1 MRLIGAFPNP
11 NVCLTIFPHFERDQ
25 PLFIFSVA
33 LTFETIL
40 IWIKPYFFLNLETIS
55 DQEIYNFIVL
65 DTRGKK
71 GRVEGP
77 CAVFGPQ
84 QIKFRWPVFRGG
96 ECNLFASPGQCFVI
110 FSLCFPISNP
120 YFSVCA
126 KITSYLFLLNVIIA
140 RVLNIRC

>member
-1 MRLIGAFPNP
+1 MRLIGAFPNS

-40 IWIKPYFFLNLETIS
+40 IWVKQYLFLNLKTIS

-96 ECNLFASPGQCFVI
+96 ECSQNC
-110 FSLCFPISNP
+110 CN
-120 YFSVCA
+120 SVCSFS
-126 KITSYLFLLNVIIA
+126 TCF
-140 RVLNIRC
+140 

>member
-1 MRLIGAFPNP
+1 MRLIGAFPNS
-11 NVCLTIFPHFERDQ
+11 NVCFNIFPHFERDQ

-40 IWIKPYFFLNLETIS
+40 IWIKQYLFLNLETIS

-96 ECNLFASPGQCFVI
+96 ECSDNQKHFLTF
-110 FSLCFPISNP
+110 
-120 YFSVCA
+120 
-126 KITSYLFLLNVIIA
+126 KTITF
-140 RVLNIRC
+140 

>member
-1 MRLIGAFPNP
+1 MRLIGAFPNS
-11 NVCLTIFPHFERDQ
+11 NVCFTIFPHFERDQ

-40 IWIKPYFFLNLETIS
+40 IWIKQYLFLNLERIS

-84 QIKFRWPVFRGG
+84 QISSIFLG
-96 ECNLFASPGQCFVI
+96 EKTIPEF
-110 FSLCFPISNP
+110 
-120 YFSVCA
+120 
-126 KITSYLFLLNVIIA
+126 
-140 RVLNIRC
+140 

>member
-1 MRLIGAFPNP
+1 MRLIVAFPNS
-11 NVCLTIFPHFERDQ
+11 NVCFKIFPHFERDQ
-25 PLFIFSVA
+25 PLLIFSVA

-40 IWIKPYFFLNLETIS
+40 IWIKQYLFLNLETIS

-84 QIKFRWPVFRGG
+84 QIKFRWPVFREG
-96 ECNLFASPGQCFVI
+96 ECKKAAVI
-110 FSLCFPISNP
+110 FRNNILKAFFRQRNTSN
-120 YFSVCA
+120 FNLR
-126 KITSYLFLLNVIIA
+126 I
-140 RVLNIRC
+140 